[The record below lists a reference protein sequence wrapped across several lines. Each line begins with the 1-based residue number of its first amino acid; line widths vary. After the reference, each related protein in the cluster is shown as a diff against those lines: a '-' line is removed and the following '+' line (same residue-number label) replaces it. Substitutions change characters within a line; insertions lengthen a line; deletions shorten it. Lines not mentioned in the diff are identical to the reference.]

1 MVAVFLLDIAAEI
14 PFMNASYP
22 KFEGPAASA
31 MSGADI
37 SWLVGFVVAAAL
49 YYLAVRTARSA
60 TAPEPAAA
68 GSLPG
73 SA

>member
-1 MVAVFLLDIAAEI
+1 
-14 PFMNASYP
+14 
-22 KFEGPAASA
+22 